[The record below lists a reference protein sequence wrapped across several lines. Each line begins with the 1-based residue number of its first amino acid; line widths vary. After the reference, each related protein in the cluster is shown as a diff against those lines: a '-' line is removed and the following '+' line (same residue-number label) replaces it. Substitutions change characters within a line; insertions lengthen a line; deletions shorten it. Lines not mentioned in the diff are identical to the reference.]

1 MLLTAGSE
9 RVIWGPMAA
18 GVPILPG
25 LDVLTA
31 NLSSLDEG
39 RSLLTQL
46 QHSIDYLTMQ
56 VEPILTFTEVGS
68 EAGIVCKVREELAKW
83 EGQRCD
89 IVSQVQEPGQAM
101 PHLSAGVGVPEPI
114 IKSSVLAAATKK
126 MSQKA
131 LNQRG
136 CPEISQWVGPRLF
149 YPLATLVDCVRAPEH
164 LSFQNPLSKIE
175 DKDERLSHLS
185 NFCMPFL
192 VGVQHPFQ
200 HFTSLDAHLST
211 LLPDAT
217 TGHPSVHTT
226 TPTSSGRRPSH
237 QERVNDILHRLPSLP
252 QRLFSLPFNSKRLP
266 TGQGTMWD
274 RISGGIWDPR
284 YLAAGAD
291 PLIELQQPPSDDAES
306 ILQRLTNLQDYTW
319 SHLYVTAFI
328 DTNSIVFTTK
338 IAFLDNRPDL
348 EFARQFQ
355 QYVNILAEM
364 IDVFENLS
372 DAAAFELED
381 RFDDPDPSVQAMKAA
396 LFPEVDEG
404 HHQGRA
410 VVKVF
415 LWTVWQRSV
424 MLYFYYIIGVQ
435 LRQGY
440 SPEWSD
446 FFAIRGIVRL
456 DSLDAETYRH
466 PCTEYMCSW
475 AFELLRVSRSA
486 LCLDFRHLLRRFNEQ
501 FRSREG
507 RCSMNSNETCIGD
520 KPESCQ
526 RFTEAE
532 TNPQS
537 AHTASC
543 NRQCR
548 RIQWSET
555 SYRQCASPRAV
566 ALRSSDD
573 SLTYCQVSSRTLA
586 VSHVW
591 AHGQGGRPESGINE
605 CLHKRYFSL
614 ASNFHCD
621 SYWIDSACV
630 PSDAGLRKEAIS
642 TINDVFATC
651 DVVLVSD
658 ADLQSVDITSTS
670 VDSLETLLSVL
681 LVCDWNVRAW
691 TMLEAMRGNRS
702 IHLLCKDDHTI
713 PLMTLLQR
721 VHSGGAIDLAVL
733 LGSTQHLLPSVD
745 PTQAQRVE
753 DAGYLLS
760 QRYASHP
767 ADELRIWS
775 LLNNKIPSTDP
786 LKFWKA
792 QSEVR
797 TAFLMSS
804 APRVNSKGTSGFG
817 WAPATPRIVLQSRSV
832 SLPRTS
838 EENLTQSYTVRY
850 PSYDGSSS
858 YVARITEKGLLVGKW
873 LARDIDYE
881 LLSAYRQDFCD
892 SNMAQAEQVYGED
905 YRNIDNH
912 LTTDVEVYGLPD
924 TAGACE
930 IIAALLANSYK
941 VRLLRPL
948 QGDGNAAYGG
958 GENRGDAWGYIAALC
973 CVRAGADE
981 WEWKG
986 VYQWSEESLV
996 PEWKIEEMVII

>member
-1 MLLTAGSE
+1 
-9 RVIWGPMAA
+9 
-18 GVPILPG
+18 
-25 LDVLTA
+25 
-31 NLSSLDEG
+31 
-39 RSLLTQL
+39 
-46 QHSIDYLTMQ
+46 MQ

-200 HFTSLDAHLST
+200 HFTLLDAHLST

-475 AFELLRVSRSA
+475 AFELLRVS
-486 LCLDFRHLLRRFNEQ
+486 
-501 FRSREG
+501 
-507 RCSMNSNETCIGD
+507 
-520 KPESCQ
+520 
-526 RFTEAE
+526 
-532 TNPQS
+532 
-537 AHTASC
+537 
-543 NRQCR
+543 
-548 RIQWSET
+548 
-555 SYRQCASPRAV
+555 
-566 ALRSSDD
+566 
-573 SLTYCQVSSRTLA
+573 SRTLA

-838 EENLTQSYTVRY
+838 EENLSQSYTVRY